1 MTPCTRCRVYT
12 KLRELVGC
20 LCFECYRTGDYPLKE
35 RYLVVKPKVRLSDRK
50 AARVQLERDLY
61 DYFNW
66 ALSDL
71 GQHAIKLEF
80 SNPAIGRVVDPY
92 GDTRVLQAMER
103 YRGIYQALLSIGHQH
118 SRVLERY
125 FTQHDYPTLGL
136 YFHEYAGVVDFMG
149 GGAGIDAR
157 KVSGMKVT
165 SPYIE
170 KWVRRAKRAVEKA
183 MELFTVEMQKTHA

>member
-12 KLRELVGC
+12 KLRELVEG
-20 LCFECYRTGDYPLKE
+20 LCFECFRTGDYPLKE
-35 RYLVVKPKVRLSDRK
+35 TYLAPKPRVKQSDRQ
-50 AARVQLERDLY
+50 AARVQLEKDLY

-80 SNPAIGRVVDPY
+80 SSPAIGRVVDPY

-103 YRGIYQALLSIGHQH
+103 YRRIFQALFSIGHRH
-118 SRVLERY
+118 GRILERY
-125 FTQHDYPTLGL
+125 YTQNDYSTLGI

-149 GGAGIDAR
+149 GGVGIDAR
-157 KVSGMKVT
+157 KISGMKVT

-170 KWVRRAKRAVEKA
+170 KWTRRAKRAVEKA
-183 MELFTVEMQKTHA
+183 MELFTVEMKKTHA